1 MPTLIGFT
9 KVFYFLD
16 TGCRFLKFSFDL
28 NKMQVQ
34 NGIPKKKTFVGIERN
49 NVFTFAIVK
58 TLTKWVLKS
67 EKSSSWKMQW

>member
-1 MPTLIGFT
+1 
-9 KVFYFLD
+9 
-16 TGCRFLKFSFDL
+16 
-28 NKMQVQ
+28 MQVQ

-58 TLTKWVLKS
+58 ILTKWVLKS